1 MKGRSAL
8 LYLAGRHTVSTECFA
23 YLIVSGGEA
32 LGFEA
37 GTVPNGSLVPWG
49 EISALHS
56 AVEGAFSQGARRI
69 VMIVPPEVRE
79 VAEHWILLEREGALP
94 PFRGIPR
101 GSGEERLYSA
111 MLNLLRSLKKLDWW
125 KIESGGEL
133 DPTYV
138 GLRSLC
144 GKITTLEVAVED
156 CNKARAVGTLSD
168 RAPELQEQRAP
179 GGTPGSAPQFS
190 RRDLRSPEPAGAET
204 GGAPRSSPGEEVGL

>member
-1 MKGRSAL
+1 MKGRPAL
-8 LYLAGRHTVSTECFA
+8 LYLAGRHTMSTECFA

-37 GTVPNGSLVPWG
+37 GTVPSSLVPWG

-56 AVEGAFSQGARRI
+56 AIEAAFSQGARRV
-69 VMIVPPEVRE
+69 VMVVPPEVRE

-94 PFRGIPR
+94 PFRGIAR

-111 MLNLLRSLKKLDWW
+111 MLDLLRSLKKLDWW

-144 GKITTLEVAVED
+144 GKITALEVTVED
-156 CNKARAVGTLSD
+156 CNKARAVGIPSD
-168 RAPELQEQRAP
+168 RAPELQEARAP
-179 GGTPGSAPQFS
+179 GGIPGPAPHFS
-190 RRDLRSPEPAGAET
+190 RHESPSGPAGSET
-204 GGAPRSSPGEEVGL
+204 GGAPHASTGEEVGL